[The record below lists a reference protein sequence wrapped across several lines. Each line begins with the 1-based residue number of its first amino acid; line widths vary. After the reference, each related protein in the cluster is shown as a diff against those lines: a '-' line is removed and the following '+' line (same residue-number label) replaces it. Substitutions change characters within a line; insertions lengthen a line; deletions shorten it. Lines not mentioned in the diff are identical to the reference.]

1 MDLGIVWG
9 LFGGPLGVYTANFRR
24 NIFPIFSGS
33 AFGLQG
39 TPGLAPRVQ
48 NKPKIMGFSKNPPG
62 AEPQNSEKADVILKI
77 AIFISKQVFKPY

>member
-9 LFGGPLGVYTANFRR
+9 LFGGPLGVYLGDFRR

-48 NKPKIMGFSKNPPG
+48 NNPKQAQKSIKQLYNFN
-62 AEPQNSEKADVILKI
+62 NDLK
-77 AIFISKQVFKPY
+77 

>member
-9 LFGGPLGVYTANFRR
+9 LFGGPLGVYLGDFRG

-48 NKPKIMGFSKNPPG
+48 NKPKITGFSKNPPG
-62 AEPQNSEKADVILKI
+62 AAPQNL
-77 AIFISKQVFKPY
+77 